1 MVKTVEI
8 GQNKKGGTNMK
19 MRNMRKLLCILLAIL
34 MTLSVAACG
43 AAPAAPSASPS
54 ASSESAAASET
65 ATPEATP
72 ATPEPA
78 AEPVTLSVLS
88 LPSNTSGLINNW
100 WAAIVKA
107 KCNVELELQPAGDQG
122 EQKLQAL
129 MASGELPDIVVFKNK
144 KQVEDA
150 VKAEMLLNL
159 DDNISKI
166 PNVVKNAG
174 IAMQYYRDSASNGTG
189 KAFAVP
195 NGVGPGEVGEEL
207 NWGPFLRWDLYKQLG
222 MPKVATLEDY
232 LPLLKKMQ
240 DLEPKNKDGQK
251 VYALQLWGDWDSTQM
266 HQATQPSV
274 LAGIDAG
281 DQFGGA
287 LPFLQVNL
295 GTGETKSV
303 LAPDSEYIRA
313 LKFYYQANQMGLVD
327 PDSLTQRFDAAL
339 AKVDQGRVLFG
350 WWPWFTGGFNKP
362 ENTEAEPFKGFRP
375 VLTEDYKAFWWGE
388 NTVGSS
394 WAYGIGAATKNADA
408 ALKFMDFMYS
418 TDGLMEMMNGPKGL
432 TWDVNDKGE
441 PFVTDAGWD
450 IIDNQKE
457 LPGGGKLGDGGS
469 VMNSA
474 GLSSATI
481 NPEFGQPLGG
491 GFWASSQG
499 RNPTKLM
506 KDWQDTTGFKST
518 TAMLKSTN
526 SFTITPLAM
535 KLVPTITDDMQA
547 LTGQIGDVVKT
558 TSWLMVFAKNEA
570 EFDKLYKDMV
580 AKAEGLGIQQVLDWD
595 TAAWK
600 EAQALSA
607 KYAK

>member
-1 MVKTVEI
+1 MKTS
-8 GQNKKGGTNMK
+8 T
-19 MRNMRKLLCILLAIL
+19 RTKLLCIILAVL
-34 MTLSVAACG
+34 MALSISACG
-43 AAPAAPSASPS
+43 AAPAATSATP
-54 ASSESAAASET
+54 AASTET
-65 ATPEATP
+65 ATTAASATTEATAVATQEATP
-72 ATPEPA
+72 VAQAT
-78 AEPVTLSVLS
+78 EPVTLSVLS

-100 WAAIVKA
+100 WSAIIKQ

-129 MASGELPDIVVFKNK
+129 MASGELPDIVIFKTK

-159 DDNISKI
+159 DDNIGKI
-166 PNVVKNAG
+166 PNVVKNAS

-189 KAFAVP
+189 KSFAVP
-195 NGVGPGEVGEEL
+195 NAVGPGEVGEEL
-207 NWGPFLRWDLYKQLG
+207 NWGPFLRWDLYKTLG
-222 MPKVATLEDY
+222 MPPVKTLEDY

-266 HQATQPSV
+266 QQATQPAV
-274 LAGIDAG
+274 LSGIDVG
-281 DQFGGA
+281 DQFGGS

-295 GTGETKSV
+295 GTGATKSV

-339 AKVDQGRVLFG
+339 AKVEQGRVLFG
-350 WWPWFTGGFNKP
+350 WWPWFVGGYNVP
-362 ENTEAEPFKGFRP
+362 ANTNAEPFKGFRP
-375 VLTEDYKAFWWGE
+375 VLTEEYKAFWWGE
-388 NTVGSS
+388 NTVGSP

-418 TDGLMEMMNGPKGL
+418 TEALMEMNNGPKGV

-450 IIDNQKE
+450 IIDNAKE

-469 VMNSA
+469 VINSA

-481 NPEFGQPLGG
+481 NPEFNQPLGY

-518 TAMLKSTN
+518 TAMLKSKNTY
-526 SFTITPLAM
+526 TVTPLAM
-535 KLVPTITDDMQA
+535 NMVPTITDDMQT

-558 TSWLMVFAKNEA
+558 TSWLMVYAKSEA

-580 AKAEGLGIQQVLDWD
+580 AKAEGLGIQKVIDWD

-600 EAQALSA
+600 EAQALSV